1 MTEGRSSRR
10 PSLPGW
16 ADIIGTRGAV
26 QIGVIAALIVWL
38 YWDQV
43 YRLVWFWR
51 SELDWSHG
59 FLIVPF
65 SLYLIHQDRDR
76 IAQAR
81 IQQCWSGAAM
91 MAVGIWAYAFCV
103 KNTIVYP
110 QAMTMLV
117 VIAGA
122 VVLMVGWQVLR
133 HTAFPMAFLILAMP
147 PPERYYR
154 SITQPLQQFAAAIS
168 DLALGLL
175 PGVTMVRNGI
185 NLSAL
190 DVSGNELAQFTV
202 AGACSGMRS
211 LLAFITLGMMMAFLT
226 PRPIW
231 HRAVM
236 VLIVVPV
243 ALFCNCIRVV
253 VTGLLM
259 IYDWSDFASGTA
271 HSLLGI
277 GTFALGI
284 LIYSFVLYLMDHLFV
299 DETEAG
305 STPAGA
311 SA

>member
-10 PSLPGW
+10 PSTPDW

-26 QIGVIAALIVWL
+26 QSGIIAVLILWL

-65 SLYLIHQDRDR
+65 SLYLIHQNRDR
-76 IAQAR
+76 IAEAPLR
-81 IQQCWSGAAM
+81 PNWSGAVLMLAG
-91 MAVGIWAYAFCV
+91 VVAYTFCV
-103 KNTIVYP
+103 RNKVVYP

-122 VVLMVGWQVLR
+122 VALMCGWQILR
-133 HTAFPMAFLILAMP
+133 LTAFPMAFLILAMP

-154 SITQPLQQFAAAIS
+154 GITQPLQQFAAGIS
-168 DLALGLL
+168 ELALGLL
-175 PGVTMVRNGI
+175 PGVTIMRNGI

-190 DVSGNELAQFTV
+190 DASGNQLAQFTV

-211 LLAFITLGMMMAFLT
+211 VLAFITLGMMMAFLT

-236 VLIVVPV
+236 VLIVLPV

-253 VTGLLM
+253 VTGLLL
-259 IYDWSDFASGTA
+259 IYDWSDLASGTA

-284 LIYSFVLYLMDHLFV
+284 LIYSFVLYLLDHLFV
-299 DETEAG
+299 DESEAG